1 MAETACTAAAE
12 AVRPF
17 SGPPLP
23 SGVVAHCDEVSP
35 SFSLEIARAALLE
48 LRKSVTSADFDKLID
63 DVTSVNAVDSGSAIS
78 ERPDESSVVSESE
91 SDGEMDTTSSD
102 GGSTVRELNE
112 QLMSGNTGNGID
124 ESSMSGNMNSTDVD
138 VEWNIV
144 TTRKRKKSKS
154 SEVSPSGA
162 GTDKSNKKGRIDSDL
177 FVYLKGADFDIAKE
191 ASGNPLDFSRKLA
204 SIAGA
209 VGEVKLLKG
218 AVRVTCAAPKQ
229 KATLLLLDDWFGK
242 PVNVSE
248 PWSKAP
254 SGNRPRADGN
264 RRPTLQKGIIFG
276 VSIEVTEYDI
286 QSETKAEI
294 ARRITKFVD
303 GQRTKTESVVLSY
316 PDTLPDVVCIGFLR
330 YRVRPYIPQ
339 PTRCTK
345 CQGYGHIAAYCKR
358 QARCVRC
365 GKGHSLEECP
375 AKDDVTRAVCVNCK
389 GQHSAAF
396 RGCSKYQ
403 EVSKALRVSVIEKL
417 SYRDALVKVKSGV
430 LQRTTGGVEAVHV
443 RPLQTSTPIS
453 APATAAPS
461 RPALAP
467 PPARRELFEATTSKE
482 TMPDDRDAGTS
493 AKPASDAHQPQS
505 TGYTMRDF
513 MKQITHHLLYTL
525 AILEGLKPVSEFAQV
540 RRNLTNLASSAF
552 GMHGAFPCLSPK
564 CST

>member
-63 DVTSVNAVDSGSAIS
+63 DVTSVNAVDSESVIS
-78 ERPDESSVVSESE
+78 ERPDESSVVSEF
-91 SDGEMDTTSSD
+91 DGEMDTTSSD

-112 QLMSGNTGNGID
+112 QLISGNTGNGID
-124 ESSMSGNMNSTDVD
+124 GSSVSGNMDSTD
-138 VEWNIV
+138 VEWNTV
-144 TTRKRKKSKS
+144 SNRKRTKSKS

-162 GTDKSNKKGRIDSDL
+162 GTVKSNKKGRIDSDL

-204 SIAGA
+204 GIAGA

-218 AVRVTCAAPKQ
+218 AVHVTCAAPKQ
-229 KATLLLLDDWFGK
+229 KATLLLLDDWYGK

-254 SGNRPRADGN
+254 SGNRPRADVN
-264 RRPTLQKGIIFG
+264 RRPTVQKGIIFG
-276 VSIEVTEYDI
+276 VSTEVTEYDI
-286 QSETKAEI
+286 QSETKAAI
-294 ARRITKFVD
+294 ARRIIKFVD

-316 PDTLPDVVCIGFLR
+316 PDTLPDFVCIGFLR
-330 YRVRPYIPQ
+330 YRSRPYVLQ

-365 GKGHSLEECP
+365 GKGHNLEECP
-375 AKDDVTRAVCVNCK
+375 AKDDVTKAVCVNCK

-396 RGCSKYQ
+396 RGCSKYR
-403 EVSKALRVSVIEKL
+403 K
-417 SYRDALVKVKSGV
+417 
-430 LQRTTGGVEAVHV
+430 
-443 RPLQTSTPIS
+443 
-453 APATAAPS
+453 
-461 RPALAP
+461 
-467 PPARRELFEATTSKE
+467 
-482 TMPDDRDAGTS
+482 
-493 AKPASDAHQPQS
+493 
-505 TGYTMRDF
+505 
-513 MKQITHHLLYTL
+513 
-525 AILEGLKPVSEFAQV
+525 
-540 RRNLTNLASSAF
+540 
-552 GMHGAFPCLSPK
+552 
-564 CST
+564 